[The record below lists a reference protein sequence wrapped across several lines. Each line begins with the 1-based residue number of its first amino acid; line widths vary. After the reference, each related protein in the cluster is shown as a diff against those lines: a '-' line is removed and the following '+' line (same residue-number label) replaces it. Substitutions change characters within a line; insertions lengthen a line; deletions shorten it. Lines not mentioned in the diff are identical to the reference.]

1 MKPTKTPHLVI
12 VGFPYGVMYGTDMI
26 YEVVGEVTDVDSPYL
41 VAIPT
46 HVSSQVA
53 GHDHAPHPP
62 VMLYPKD
69 ENRVGCWRRLN
80 RPKGPETSVRNGHVK
95 RLGPKKVELT
105 VIFQFDEVED
115 EAGAA
120 LITNL
125 MAVAA
130 NNLDK
135 AWRCLE
141 RKDAHKEFGKPK
153 KAKKGATK

>member
-1 MKPTKTPHLVI
+1 MNKTPHLVI
-12 VGFPYGVMYGTDMI
+12 VGYPYGVMYGTDMI

-46 HVSSQVA
+46 HVSAQTTY
-53 GHDHAPHPP
+53 APHPP
-62 VMLYPKD
+62 ILLYPKD
-69 ENRVGCWRRLN
+69 ENRAGCWRRLD
-80 RPKGPETSVRNGHVK
+80 RPKGTEAYARNGRIK

-105 VIFQFDEVED
+105 VTFQFDEVED

-153 KAKKGATK
+153 KAKKGAAK